1 MTRPC
6 NARHPTLAGVRCH
19 RTPGHDGPHAEGDY
33 GDPVLCGA
41 TWPRAP
47 RGFTPAARA
56 AAAERASA
64 VLSDLATGL
73 SHAAVA
79 ELHGVTRQYVTK
91 VAKKA
96 GIVTSRGGAAPSR
109 VLLAR
114 LCELAAL
121 DSMEPLAWLEDA
133 ARCRKACAA
142 IVARLTTCHDAGLME
157 IRDHEILRM
166 ARGPELAARVRAAVE
181 STEELIDVTL
191 PVAKR

>member
-1 MTRPC
+1 MTKTSAAPRPC
-6 NARHPTLAGVRCH
+6 NARHPTLAGVRCQ
-19 RTPGHDGPHAEGDY
+19 RTPGHDGFHGDSLT
-33 GDPVLCGA
+33 D
-41 TWPRAP
+41 WPRAP
-47 RGFTPAARA
+47 RGFAPAARA

-96 GIVTSRGGAAPSR
+96 GIVTPRGGAAPSR

-114 LCELAAL
+114 LCELASL